1 MRRPPVSVGAVLSR
15 IVRAAVLF
23 LGIAFEYALLA
34 LRRRLVGPERAERA
48 AARVHRRCAL
58 RLRRGALRLAGVY
71 IKVGQAVSM
80 MTSFLPPVYVEEL
93 ETLQDAVPPHPF
105 EQIRATL
112 EAELAAPVE
121 EVFTAFDESPIASAS
136 FGQVHLA
143 RLRNGDG
150 TDVAVK
156 VQYPGL
162 DRIVR
167 ADLWVVRQVLRV
179 LEWFFPHSHYERLH
193 HDLDQLLHRELDYER
208 EGRNAETLAANFAGE
223 DVVAFPAIHWKTT
236 TTRVLTMERM
246 QGVKITDVA
255 GIRALG
261 LDPAEVV
268 RILVDGYLKQLLV
281 DRTFHADPHPGNFLV
296 RRRDAGGPCV
306 VFLDFGAV
314 ETIGP
319 ELATGM
325 RHVVRGYMAKDAT
338 LVVEGIRT
346 MGFRS
351 AAGSDDVFDTAVRY
365 YFEKVLDLDVKDYSR
380 IDLSQFRILENLEE
394 MRLSLRE
401 LTRVFQIPLSWFYVE
416 RTLLLLLELCA
427 LLAPTV
433 NILEIGFPYLV
444 RFVFSAD
451 ESAGLDQAGTDVPP

>member
-1 MRRPPVSVGAVLSR
+1 MRGLPLGDVLSR
-15 IVRAAVLF
+15 VVRAGALF
-23 LGIAFEYALLA
+23 IGIAVEYASLA
-34 LRRRLVGPERAERA
+34 LRRRVFGERRARRGAEA
-48 AARVHRRCAL
+48 VHRRCAI

-105 EQIRATL
+105 AQIRAAL
-112 EAELAAPVE
+112 EAELGAPVDGVFSAFE
-121 EVFTAFDESPIASAS
+121 ETPLASAS
-136 FGQVHLA
+136 FGQVHLG

-150 TDVAVK
+150 LDVAVK

-162 DRIVR
+162 DRIVGV
-167 ADLWVVRQVLRV
+167 DLWVVRQVLRV
-179 LEWFFPHSHYERLH
+179 LEWVFPHSHYERLH

-208 EGRNAETLAANFAGE
+208 EGRNAETLAAAFSE
-223 DVVAFPAIHWKTT
+223 DPALAFPGIHWKTT
-236 TTRVLTMERM
+236 TARVLTMERM
-246 QGVKITDVA
+246 AGVKITDVA

-261 LDPAEVV
+261 LDPADVV
-268 RILVDGYLKQLLV
+268 RILVNAYLKQLLV

-296 RRRDAGGPCV
+296 RRRPDGGPCV

-319 ELATGM
+319 EMATGM
-325 RHVVRGYMAKDAT
+325 RHVVRGYMGRDPGP
-338 LVVEGIRT
+338 VVEGIRA

-351 AAGSDDVFDTAVRY
+351 AAGRDEVFETAVRY
-365 YFEKVLDLDVKDYSR
+365 YFEKVLDLNVTDYSR
-380 IDLSQFRILENLEE
+380 IDLSQFRILENLDE
-394 MRLSLRE
+394 MRVSIRE
-401 LTRVFQIPLSWFYVE
+401 LTRAFQIPLSWFYVE

-427 LLAPTV
+427 LLDPTI
-433 NILEIGFPYLV
+433 NILEIGLPYLV

-451 ESAGLDQAGTDVPP
+451 EVQGIPPPD